1 MRSRHLAWDGC
12 LNVRDLGGHPTED
25 GLETRWRSVVRA
37 DSVRTLTDA
46 GWESLVTHGVERI
59 VDLRSHGEVAADPP
73 QDVPIQV
80 VHVPVLPE
88 HGDPVWQEIERVA
101 SSDPGRETEI
111 FYLESLRRWG
121 DRFADAVAAVA
132 DASEAP
138 VVVHCQGGRDRTG
151 IVAALLLRLAGVS
164 REDAAADYALSS
176 ARLEPNWRRWVD
188 DAPDDEERERR
199 VRFSATPAPTML
211 GTLEALER
219 EHGSAAGFLRAYGLS
234 DESVVRARARLRP

>member
-1 MRSRHLAWDGC
+1 VRSRDLAWDGC

-37 DSVRTLTDA
+37 DSVRALTDA
-46 GWESLVTHGVERI
+46 GWESLVAHGVERI

-73 QDVPIQV
+73 QDVPIEV
-80 VHVPVLPE
+80 VHVPVLAE
-88 HGDPVWQEIERVA
+88 HGDPVWEEIERVA
-101 SSDPGRETEI
+101 GSEPGREREV

-121 DRFADAVAAVA
+121 DRFAEAVAAVA
-132 DASEAP
+132 HASQAP

-176 ARLEPNWRRWVD
+176 VRLEPQWRRWVD
-188 DAPDDEERERR
+188 EAPDDEERERR

-211 GTLEALER
+211 GTLEALEC
-219 EHGSAAGFLRAYGLS
+219 EHGSAAGFLRAHGLS

>member
-1 MRSRHLAWDGC
+1 MRSRDLAWDGC

-37 DSVRTLTDA
+37 DSVRALTDA
-46 GWESLVTHGVERI
+46 GWESLVAHGVERI

-73 QDVPIQV
+73 QDAPIKV
-80 VHVPVLPE
+80 VHVPVLAE
-88 HGDPVWQEIERVA
+88 HDDPVWAEIERVA
-101 SSDPGRETEI
+101 GADPGRETVI

-121 DRFADAVAAVA
+121 DRFAEAVAAVA
-132 DASEAP
+132 HAGEAP

-151 IVAALLLRLAGVS
+151 LVAALLLRLAGVS

-176 ARLEPNWRRWVD
+176 ERLEPRWRRWVD
-188 DAPDDEERERR
+188 EARDDEERERR
-199 VRFSATPAPTML
+199 VRLSATPAPTML

-219 EHGSAAGFLRAYGLS
+219 EHGSAAGFLRAHGLS
-234 DESVVRARARLRP
+234 DESVSRARERLRP